1 MHLSTEPILEAR
13 GVSKHYGGVVALESI
28 DLTIGRGELV
38 ALIGDNG
45 AGKSTLVKVL
55 CGAVRPDEG
64 AILHRGTEV
73 SFDRP
78 LDARELGIETV
89 HQDLALVPA
98 LDVAA
103 NLYLG
108 RERVRRGRVGP
119 FGILDRRAMARGAAD
134 RLRDLGISLPAAH
147 GQRVDKLSGGQRQ
160 AIAIARAATWAKD
173 VLFMDEPTAAL
184 GVEQSKNVLELARRL
199 VDEGTAV
206 VLITHTLPHVMEVA
220 DRVLVLR
227 HGRKVGDLPRSE
239 ATPEGLVSLIVG
251 FDAQ

>member
-1 MHLSTEPILEAR
+1 MSGETILETR
-13 GVSKHYGGVVALESI
+13 GISKFYGGVVALDSV
-28 DLTIGRGELV
+28 DLQIRQGELV

-45 AGKSTLVKVL
+45 AGKSTLVKLL
-55 CGAVRPDEG
+55 CGAIRPDEG
-64 AILHRGTEV
+64 EIVHRGAEV

-78 LDARELGIETV
+78 LDARLLGIETV

-108 RERVRRGRVGP
+108 RERVRRWAIGP
-119 FGILDRRAMARGAAD
+119 LGLLDRRAMARDAEA

-147 GQRVDKLSGGQRQ
+147 GQRVDRLSGGQRQ
-160 AIAIARAATWAKD
+160 AIAIARAATWASD

-184 GVEQSKNVLELARRL
+184 GVEQSQNVLELARRL
-199 VDEGTAV
+199 VERGTAV

-220 DRVLVLR
+220 DRVVVLR